1 MHSRRFSPPEVI
13 AFRSY
18 VEIGEFGNNW
28 STNGT
33 FERLDVQAEKR
44 VKLTRG
50 EEGRDTWNAFKRRVS
65 QFLKLRIDD
74 FEVLSTRSTSLWRG
88 RKEKIA
94 AEGEKE
100 EKEATYI
107 EPVPTWTRE
116 KP

>member
-1 MHSRRFSPPEVI
+1 MKS
-13 AFRSY
+13 
-18 VEIGEFGNNW
+18 
-28 STNGT
+28 
-33 FERLDVQAEKR
+33 
-44 VKLTRG
+44 TRG
-50 EEGRDTWNAFKRRVS
+50 EEGHDTWNAFKRRVS

-74 FEVLSTRSTSLWRG
+74 FEVLSTRSASLWRG

-94 AEGEKE
+94 AEGEKEKKE